1 MGLLLAFRGGV
12 WSALARFGGLWR
24 NPGGMDH
31 VSAALP
37 FERLL
42 EEPAADYAALLL
54 YRDLG
59 PGRSL
64 SQAADVS
71 GRSESTLRRLA
82 KRWEWSARLEAYDAR
97 FLARA
102 AAVGAEAEQARHR
115 AQLVAFRD
123 AQHRRAE
130 RLADA
135 AERLLE
141 LVVESTRKH
150 LAAGTLLQPAQLGAG
165 LTAAAR
171 AMEASGSTAA
181 MALGVEELLEVL
193 LTSKTSLE
201 T

>member
-1 MGLLLAFRGGV
+1 
-12 WSALARFGGLWR
+12 
-24 NPGGMDH
+24 MDH
-31 VSAALP
+31 VATPLP
-37 FERLL
+37 FERLPD
-42 EEPAADYAALLL
+42 EPAADYAALLQ

-64 SQAADVS
+64 RQGAVVT
-71 GRSESTLRRLA
+71 GVSESTLRRIA
-82 KRWEWSARLEAYDAR
+82 KRWTWKERLQAYDAA
-97 FLARA
+97 FLERM
-102 AAVGAEAEQARHR
+102 AVSGAEAEQARHR

-130 RLADA
+130 QLADA

-171 AMEASGSTAA
+171 ALEASGSTAA
-181 MALGVEELLEVL
+181 TALGVEELLEKL
-193 LTSKTSLE
+193 LGPEPTS
-201 T
+201 

>member
-1 MGLLLAFRGGV
+1 MKR
-12 WSALARFGGLWR
+12 SGGLGGCWR
-24 NPGGMDH
+24 NPEGVDY
-31 VSAALP
+31 VAAPLP
-37 FERLL
+37 FERLRN
-42 EEPAADYAALLL
+42 EPAADYAALLQ
-54 YRDLG
+54 YRDRG

-64 SQAADVS
+64 SQAAVVT
-71 GRSESTLRRLA
+71 GVSESTLRRLA
-82 KRWEWSARLEAYDAR
+82 KRWTWKERLQAYDAA
-97 FLARA
+97 FLERM
-102 AAVGAEAEQARHR
+102 AVSGAEAEQARHH

-171 AMEASGSTAA
+171 ALEASGSTAA
-181 MALGVEELLEVL
+181 TALGVEELLEVL
-193 LTSKTSLE
+193 IVEEPST
-201 T
+201 

>member
-1 MGLLLAFRGGV
+1 MPRLFLWILLLVGSIWRC
-12 WSALARFGGLWR
+12 LPLFGTSWR
-24 NPGGMDH
+24 NPEGMNHAIAHLTFDR
-31 VSAALP
+31 LP
-37 FERLL
+37 
-42 EEPAADYAALLL
+42 EEPAADYAALLQ

-64 SQAADVS
+64 RQAAVVTGMS
-71 GRSESTLRRLA
+71 QSTLRRLA
-82 KRWEWSARLEAYDAR
+82 KRWDWKQRLEDYDDS

-102 AAVGAEAEQARHR
+102 AKVGAEAEQARHR

-130 RLADA
+130 QLSDA

-141 LVVESTRKH
+141 LVVESTRSH

-171 AMEASGSTAA
+171 ALESSGSTAA
-181 MALGVEELLEVL
+181 TALGVEELLQAHL
-193 LTSKTSLE
+193 N
-201 T
+201 

>member
-1 MGLLLAFRGGV
+1 MEHA
-12 WSALARFGGLWR
+12 SA
-24 NPGGMDH
+24 P
-31 VSAALP
+31 LP
-37 FERLL
+37 FERLPD
-42 EEPAADYAALLL
+42 EPADDYAALLQ

-64 SQAADVS
+64 SQAAVVT
-71 GRSESTLRRLA
+71 GVSESTLRRIA
-82 KRWEWSARLEAYDAR
+82 KRWTWKERLEAYDAA
-97 FLARA
+97 FLERMALS
-102 AAVGAEAEQARHR
+102 GAEAEQARHR
-115 AQLVAFRD
+115 AQLVTFRD

-171 AMEASGSTAA
+171 ALEASGSTAA
-181 MALGVEELLEVL
+181 TALGVEELLEKL
-193 LTSKTSLE
+193 LGPEPTS
-201 T
+201 

>member
-1 MGLLLAFRGGV
+1 MG
-12 WSALARFGGLWR
+12 FGGFWRVVAGFGGRWR

-31 VSAALP
+31 APVPLSFDRLP
-37 FERLL
+37 
-42 EEPAADYAALLL
+42 EEPAGDYAALLL

-64 SQAADVS
+64 SQAAVVTQLS
-71 GRSESTLRRLA
+71 QSTLRRLA
-82 KRWEWSARLEAYDAR
+82 KRWAWQERLEAYDAS
-97 FLARA
+97 FLAQA
-102 AAVGAEAEQARHR
+102 AEVGSEAEQARHR

-135 AERLLE
+135 AEQLLE

-171 AMEASGSTAA
+171 ALEASGSTAA
-181 MALGVEELLEVL
+181 TALGVEELLEGL
-193 LTSKTSLE
+193 LASE
-201 T
+201 PNP

>member
-1 MGLLLAFRGGV
+1 MAEP
-12 WSALARFGGLWR
+12 W
-24 NPGGMDH
+24 GMDH
-31 VSAALP
+31 APAPLL
-37 FERLL
+37 FERLPD
-42 EEPAADYAALLL
+42 EPAADYAALLQ

-64 SQAADVS
+64 SQASAVTGLS
-71 GRSESTLRRLA
+71 QSTMRRLA

-102 AAVGAEAEQARHR
+102 AEVGAEAEQDRHR

-123 AQHRRAE
+123 AQHHRAE
-130 RLADA
+130 LLADA

-171 AMEASGSTAA
+171 ALEASGSTAA
-181 MALGVEELLEVL
+181 TALGVEELLEYL
-193 LTSKTSLE
+193 ASNEGPK
-201 T
+201 

>member
-1 MGLLLAFRGGV
+1 MAEP
-12 WSALARFGGLWR
+12 W
-24 NPGGMDH
+24 GMDH
-31 VSAALP
+31 ASAPLL

-42 EEPAADYAALLL
+42 EEPACDYAALLL

-59 PGRSL
+59 PGRTL
-64 SQAADVS
+64 SQAAGLI
-71 GRSESTLRRLA
+71 GRSESTLRRVA
-82 KRWEWSARLEAYDAR
+82 KRWSWQERLEAYDAC

-102 AAVGAEAEQARHR
+102 AEVGSEAEQARHR
-115 AQLVAFRD
+115 GQLVAFRD

-135 AERLLE
+135 AEQLLE

-171 AMEASGSTAA
+171 ALESSGSTAA
-181 MALGVEELLEVL
+181 TALGVEELLEAL
-193 LTSKTSLE
+193 LVPEPNT
-201 T
+201 

>member
-1 MGLLLAFRGGV
+1 MELLLAG
-12 WSALARFGGLWR
+12 FGGGWRVLAGFGGRWR

-31 VSAALP
+31 APVPLP
-37 FERLL
+37 FERLP

-71 GRSESTLRRLA
+71 GRSETTLRRLA
-82 KRWEWSARLEAYDAR
+82 KRWAWQERLEAYDAR

-102 AAVGAEAEQARHR
+102 AAVGAEAQQARHR

-130 RLADA
+130 QLADA
-135 AERLLE
+135 AEQLLE

-171 AMEASGSTAA
+171 ALEASGSTAA
-181 MALGVEELLEVL
+181 TALGVEELLEAL
-193 LTSKTSLE
+193 LAPEPNL
-201 T
+201 

>member
-1 MGLLLAFRGGV
+1 MKPAIAHLTFDR
-12 WSALARFGGLWR
+12 
-24 NPGGMDH
+24 
-31 VSAALP
+31 LP
-37 FERLL
+37 
-42 EEPAADYAALLL
+42 EEPAADYAALLQ

-64 SQAADVS
+64 RQAAVVTGMS
-71 GRSESTLRRLA
+71 QTTLRRLA
-82 KRWEWSARLEAYDAR
+82 KRWDWKQRLDAYDDS

-102 AAVGAEAEQARHR
+102 AEVGAEAEQARHR

-130 RLADA
+130 QLSDA

-141 LVVESTRKH
+141 LVVESTRSH

-171 AMEASGSTAA
+171 ALEASGSTAA
-181 MALGVEELLEVL
+181 TALGVEELLN
-193 LTSKTSLE
+193 SLE
-201 T
+201 LLGHRG

>member
-1 MGLLLAFRGGV
+1 MGLLLVGFGGS
-12 WSALARFGGLWR
+12 WSALAGFGGCRR
-24 NPGGMDH
+24 NPEGMDH
-31 VSAALP
+31 VATPLP
-37 FERLL
+37 FERLPD
-42 EEPAADYAALLL
+42 EPAADYAALLQ

-64 SQAADVS
+64 SQAAVVT
-71 GRSESTLRRLA
+71 GVSESTLRRIA
-82 KRWEWSARLEAYDAR
+82 KRWTWKERLQAYDAA
-97 FLARA
+97 FLERM
-102 AAVGAEAEQARHR
+102 AVSGAEAEQARHR

-130 RLADA
+130 QLADA

-171 AMEASGSTAA
+171 ALEASGSTAA
-181 MALGVEELLEVL
+181 TALGVEELLEKL
-193 LTSKTSLE
+193 LGPEPTS
-201 T
+201 

>member
-1 MGLLLAFRGGV
+1 MPDSIPELEF
-12 WSALARFGGLWR
+12 
-24 NPGGMDH
+24 D
-31 VSAALP
+31 
-37 FERLL
+37 RLGD
-42 EEPAADYAALLL
+42 ETAADYAVLLQ

-64 SQAADVS
+64 RQAALVTGLS
-71 GRSESTLRRLA
+71 LSTLRRMA
-82 KRWEWSARLEAYDAR
+82 KRWNWQPRLEAYDSS

-123 AQHRRAE
+123 AQHHRGE

-135 AERLLE
+135 AECLLE

-150 LAAGTLLQPAQLGAG
+150 LASGTLLQPAQLGAG

-171 AMEASGSTAA
+171 ALEASGSTAA
-181 MALGVEELLEVL
+181 TALGVEELLESL
-193 LTSKTSLE
+193 LTHGGNL
-201 T
+201 